1 MNYNPEV
8 LMKVLADKHEIPVE
22 TSMLLVAAIEK
33 AVDIADDLHGEY
45 GYLTIEGIIH
55 QVFDEIY
62 EG

>member
-33 AVDIADDLHGEY
+33 AVKLADEDNCHN
-45 GYLTIEGIIH
+45 IVGIIR

>member
-1 MNYNPEV
+1 MNYNSEV

-33 AVDIADDLHGEY
+33 TVEIADEDNCHN
-45 GYLTIEGIIH
+45 IVGIIQ

-62 EG
+62 EV

>member
-1 MNYNPEV
+1 MNYNSEV

-33 AVDIADDLHGEY
+33 AVKIADDHNCVCVRD
-45 GYLTIEGIIH
+45 IIQ

-62 EG
+62 EV